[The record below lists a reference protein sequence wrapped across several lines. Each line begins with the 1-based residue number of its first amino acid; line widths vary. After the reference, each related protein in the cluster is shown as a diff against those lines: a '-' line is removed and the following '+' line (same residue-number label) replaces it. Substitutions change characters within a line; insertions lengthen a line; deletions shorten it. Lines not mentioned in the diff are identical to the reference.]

1 VQCESSPGH
10 SQGGVPTVAQSAA
23 AQRSSD
29 GAITGEQKMESDD
42 EESSGEVGS
51 MTTIQR
57 RAGLQCGGSADD
69 GVCSSKKQSSSWSPT
84 AWIWRL
90 SSAAMV
96 VFFATAAY
104 VQVRTAQRVALL
116 RQQVATVLHIT

>member
-1 VQCESSPGH
+1 
-10 SQGGVPTVAQSAA
+10 
-23 AQRSSD
+23 
-29 GAITGEQKMESDD
+29 MESDD